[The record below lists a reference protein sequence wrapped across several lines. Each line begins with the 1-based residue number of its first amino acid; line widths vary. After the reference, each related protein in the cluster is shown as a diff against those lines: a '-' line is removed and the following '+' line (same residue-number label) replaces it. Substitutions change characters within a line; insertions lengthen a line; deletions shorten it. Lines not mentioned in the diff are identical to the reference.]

1 LRYYPAND
9 FNAPKN
15 VCIFEW
21 PEKERRD
28 LIPDYI
34 YHQSSNIK
42 PSLMFLPSNQKID
55 KPHEKNITFFSS
67 WYNFIKVIEL
77 LYDENIDKF
86 QSSPIVMMNINVGN
100 EFISSSV
107 LFEN

>member
-1 LRYYPAND
+1 
-9 FNAPKN
+9 
-15 VCIFEW
+15 
-21 PEKERRD
+21 
-28 LIPDYI
+28 
-34 YHQSSNIK
+34 
-42 PSLMFLPSNQKID
+42 MFLPSNQKID